1 MVGPGGAHRRGW
13 RPARVRHPSGWRAM
27 VGVAPASVRSRD
39 AQPATDLRNDGL
51 GPILLAGRFL
61 R

>member
-13 RPARVRHPSGWRAM
+13 RPARVRHPSGWLTM
-27 VGVAPASVRSRD
+27 VGVVPTSVRSRD
-39 AQPATDLRNDGL
+39 TQPWTDLRNNGL
-51 GPILLAGRFL
+51 GPILLAGTFL